1 MGLHGRAEQEPDA
14 RWRFEG
20 PGGTSG
26 GLGSFV
32 LGMVMTAGGGYLI
45 LNQVQVTGGYWH
57 WWGWGPTQST
67 FGLTLIPLVLGIAIL
82 FFNARSWAGWLLAGA
97 GTVIIFAGILTSL
110 EIFFR
115 QTSLFNLLLMLVLFV
130 GGLGLM
136 GRSLLRS

>member
-1 MGLHGRAEQEPDA
+1 MLQGA
-14 RWRFEG
+14 
-20 PGGTSG
+20 S
-26 GLGSFV
+26 
-32 LGMVMTAGGGYLI
+32 
-45 LNQVQVTGGYWH
+45 GYWSF
-57 WWGWGPTQST
+57 WGTNS
-67 FGLTLIPLVLGIAIL
+67 FGITLLPMLLGVAIL